1 MAGVDYYSVLGVKK
15 DATTDQVKKAY
26 RKLARKHHP
35 DVNPGNK
42 EAEEQFKRISEANE
56 VLSDPEKRKIYDEFG
71 EDGLK
76 AGFDAETA
84 RQYREWQKA
93 GGFQGGQGGPGG
105 PGGTF
110 YYDFSA
116 DQGGQRYSGF
126 EDIFSELFGGGGRAA
141 PKGPTR
147 GRDIESSLEIDFLT
161 AIKGATT
168 RVTIQKENICAQ
180 CGGEGR
186 IYSSTESVCK
196 TCKGTGQVRVAQ
208 GPLNFNQTCPDCGGT
223 GRAGEKCSACGGSGR
238 VPASETIDVN
248 IPPGVKDGSKI
259 RLAGKGEPGRQGAPP
274 GDLYII
280 TRVRPHPIFKR
291 DGDTL
296 SLELPITV
304 GEAMN
309 GAEVVVPTPTGSVQ
323 LKIPPGTKSG
333 RRLRLKGKGVPNL
346 KTKNPGDMYVTIRV
360 QVPDTDNPEALNAA
374 KNLDLYYEGDIRR
387 EIHL

>member
-1 MAGVDYYSVLGVKK
+1 MAGVDFYSVLGVKK
-15 DATTDQVKKAY
+15 DATTAQIKNAY
-26 RKLARKHHP
+26 RKLARKYHP

-42 EAEEQFKRISEANE
+42 EAEEQFKRVSGAHE

-71 EDGLK
+71 EEGLK
-76 AGFDAETA
+76 AGFDAGTA
-84 RQYREWQKA
+84 RQYREWQKS
-93 GGFQGGQGGPGG
+93 GGFGAGPGGG

-126 EDIFSELFGGGGRAA
+126 EDVFSELFGGGGRAA
-141 PKGPTR
+141 PRGPTR

-168 RVTIQKENICAQ
+168 RVTIQKENACPQ
-180 CGGEGR
+180 CGGTGR
-186 IYSSTESVCK
+186 ISTDAVCQ
-196 TCKGTGQVRVAQ
+196 TCKGTGQTRVAQ
-208 GPLNFNQTCPDCGGT
+208 GPLNFNQPCPECGGT

-248 IPPGVKDGSKI
+248 IPPGVNDGSKI

-274 GDLYII
+274 GDLFII
-280 TRVRPHPIFKR
+280 TRVRPHPIFRR

-309 GAEVVVPTPTGSVQ
+309 GADVVVPTPSGSVQ

-346 KTKNPGDMYVTIRV
+346 KTKVPGDMYVTVRV

-374 KNLDLYYEGDIRR
+374 KSLDRYYEGDIRR
-387 EIHL
+387 DINL

>member
-1 MAGVDYYSVLGVKK
+1 MAGVDFYSVLGVKK

-26 RKLARKHHP
+26 RKLARKYHP

-42 EAEEQFKRISEANE
+42 EAEEQFKRIAEAHE
-56 VLSDPEKRKIYDEFG
+56 VLSDSEKRKIYDEFG
-71 EDGLK
+71 EEGLK

-84 RQYREWQKA
+84 RRYREWQKA
-93 GGFQGGQGGPGG
+93 GGSRSGPVG

-141 PKGPTR
+141 PKGPMK
-147 GRDIESSLEIDFLT
+147 GRDIESSLDIDFLT

-168 RVTIQKENICAQ
+168 RITIQKENTCPE

-208 GPLNFNQTCPDCGGT
+208 GPMNFNQTCPECGGT
-223 GRAGEKCSACGGSGR
+223 GRAGEICSACRGSGR

-248 IPPGVKDGSKI
+248 IPPGVNDGSKI
-259 RLAGKGEPGRQGAPP
+259 RLAGKGEPGRQEGPP
-274 GDLYII
+274 GDLFII
-280 TRVRPHPIFKR
+280 TRVRPHPIFRR

-309 GAEVVVPTPTGSVQ
+309 GAEVVVPTPNGSVH

-374 KNLDLYYEGDIRR
+374 KSLDRYYEGDIRR

>member
-42 EAEEQFKRISEANE
+42 DAEEQFKRISEANE

-93 GGFQGGQGGPGG
+93 GGHQAGPGG
-105 PGGTF
+105 PGGAF
-110 YYDFSA
+110 YYDFSG
-116 DQGGQRYSGF
+116 DQGGQKYSGF

-141 PKGPTR
+141 QRGPTR

-186 IYSSTESVCK
+186 IQSSTDSVCK
-196 TCKGTGQVRVAQ
+196 ACKGTGQIRAAQ
-208 GPLNFNQTCPDCGGT
+208 GPLNFNQTCPECGGT
-223 GRAGEKCSACGGSGR
+223 GRAGERCSACGGSGR

-248 IPPGVKDGSKI
+248 IPPGVNDGSKI
-259 RLAGKGEPGRQGAPP
+259 RLAGKGEPGREGAPP

-309 GAEVVVPTPTGSVQ
+309 GADVLVPTPSGSVQ
-323 LKIPPGTKSG
+323 LKVPPGTKSG
-333 RRLRLKGKGVPNL
+333 RRLRLKGKGAPNL
-346 KTKNPGDMYVTIRV
+346 KTKVVGDMYVTIRV
-360 QVPDTDNPEALNAA
+360 QVPETNNPEALSAA
-374 KNLDLYYEGDIRR
+374 KSLDRYYEGDIRR
-387 EIHL
+387 DIHL

>member
-1 MAGVDYYSVLGVKK
+1 MAGVDYYSVLGVNK
-15 DATTDQVKKAY
+15 DATTAQIKKAY
-26 RKLARKHHP
+26 RKLARKYHP

-42 EAEEQFKRISEANE
+42 EAEEQFKRVSGAHE

-71 EDGLK
+71 EEGLK
-76 AGFDAETA
+76 AGFDAGTA

-93 GGFQGGQGGPGG
+93 GGSRAGQGGGPGG
-105 PGGTF
+105 AF

-141 PKGPTR
+141 PKGPMR

-168 RVTIQKENICAQ
+168 RVTIQKETTCPQ

-208 GPLNFNQTCPDCGGT
+208 GPLNFNQACPDCGGT
-223 GRAGEKCSACGGSGR
+223 GRAGEKCATCRGSGN

-248 IPPGVKDGSKI
+248 IPPGVNDGSKI
-259 RLAGKGEPGRQGAPP
+259 RLAGKGEPGRQGGPP
-274 GDLYII
+274 GDLFII
-280 TRVRPHPIFKR
+280 TRVRPHPIFRR

-304 GEAMN
+304 GEAMS
-309 GAEVVVPTPTGSVQ
+309 GAEVVVPTPSGSVQ

-333 RRLRLKGKGVPNL
+333 RRLRLKGKGAPNL

-374 KNLDLYYEGDIRR
+374 KSLDSYYEGDIRR

>member
-42 EAEEQFKRISEANE
+42 DAEEQFKRISEANE

-76 AGFDAETA
+76 AGFDADTA
-84 RQYREWQKA
+84 RKYREWQKA
-93 GGFQGGQGGPGG
+93 GGHQAGPGG
-105 PGGTF
+105 PGGAF
-110 YYDFSA
+110 YYDFSG

-141 PKGPTR
+141 QRGPTR

-186 IYSSTESVCK
+186 IQSSTDSVCK
-196 TCKGTGQVRVAQ
+196 ACKGTGQVRVAQ
-208 GPLNFNQTCPDCGGT
+208 GPLNFNQTCPECGGT
-223 GRAGEKCSACGGSGR
+223 GRAGERCSACGGSGR

-248 IPPGVKDGSKI
+248 IPPGVNDGSKI
-259 RLAGKGEPGRQGAPP
+259 RLAGKGEPGREGAPP

-309 GAEVVVPTPTGSVQ
+309 GADVLVPTPSGSVQ

-333 RRLRLKGKGVPNL
+333 RRLRLKGKGAPNL
-346 KTKNPGDMYVTIRV
+346 KTKVLGDMYVTIRV
-360 QVPDTDNPEALNAA
+360 QVPETNNPEALSAA
-374 KNLDLYYEGDIRR
+374 KSLDRYYGGDIRR
-387 EIHL
+387 DIHL